1 LRPQAS
7 SKNIIG
13 LSLQLSPRTTD
24 QKKSMSGN
32 KVPYRGFRGKKIFG
46 NTPSGVEVTEFTMV
60 NRHGLELKVINYGCT
75 ITSLRV
81 PDREGVF
88 ADIVLG
94 YDDLEG
100 YLHSNAYI
108 GCVAGRFANRIANGK
123 FSLEG
128 KEYVL
133 AQNLPPHHLHGG
145 VIGFSHAVWAAEEI
159 NTEDGVGIRFTH
171 LSPDG
176 DEGYPGNLQVEVT
189 YLLLD
194 DDTLSFAYHAVTDQ
208 PTIINLTQHTYFN
221 LHGDKSDIL
230 DHQLMINADRYL
242 PVDETMIPTGE
253 IRSVDGSPFDFR
265 TLKEIGRDI
274 AADDLQLAIGH
285 GYDHCWVFD
294 NPSEDM
300 HHAATLSDPASGRKM
315 EVYTDEPGMQLYT
328 ANFLQSKVAGKN
340 NIALTPHSGLC
351 LETQHFPDS
360 PHEPGFPSVVLHPG
374 EEYRSKTLW
383 KFSLENT

>member
-1 LRPQAS
+1 MKTQIS
-7 SKNIIG
+7 SK
-13 LSLQLSPRTTD
+13 S
-24 QKKSMSGN
+24 
-32 KVPYRGFRGKKIFG
+32 FG
-46 NTPSGVEVTEFTMV
+46 TAPGGYEVTEFTLK
-60 NRHGLELKVINYGCT
+60 NRHDLELKVINYGCT
-75 ITSLRV
+75 ITSLKV
-81 PDREGVF
+81 PDRHGEF

-100 YLHSNAYI
+100 YLQSNAYI
-108 GCVAGRFANRIANGK
+108 GCVVGRFANRIAHGK

-145 VIGFSHAVWAAEEI
+145 VKGFSHAVWNAEEI
-159 NTEDGVGIRFTH
+159 ETEGGVGIRFTH
-171 LSPDG
+171 VSPDG

-189 YLLLD
+189 YMLGD

-221 LHGDKSDIL
+221 LQDSKEHIL
-230 DHQLMINADRYL
+230 DHQLMIHADHFL

-265 TLKEIGRDI
+265 TFKEVGRDI
-274 AADDLQLAIGH
+274 GVDDLQLAIGH

-294 NPSEDM
+294 NPSGDM
-300 HHAATLSDPASGRKM
+300 HHAATLYDPASGRKM

-340 NIALTPHSGLC
+340 NVALTPRNGLC

-360 PHEPGFPSVVLHPG
+360 PNHPEFPSTTLSPG
-374 EEYRSKTLW
+374 QAFEAKTKLA
-383 KFSLENT
+383 FSSQ